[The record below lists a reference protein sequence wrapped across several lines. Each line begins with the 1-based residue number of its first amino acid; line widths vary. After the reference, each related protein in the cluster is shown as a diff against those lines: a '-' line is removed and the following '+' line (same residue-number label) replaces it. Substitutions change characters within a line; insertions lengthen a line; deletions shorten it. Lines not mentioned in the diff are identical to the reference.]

1 MNLKNPASGFKA
13 WFENPSISDPID
25 RRMAVLIQVL
35 LFGILAVVLLAFFLN
50 LALSPAGIP
59 WQANLLRTLIFI
71 TILSI
76 PLIVLRRGYLRTSAK
91 IIIAIFLLLEIFA
104 VGTTDLRDVAET
116 LTFFTLA
123 IILAG
128 LLLSRRTLLLVFLI
142 SAAAVLVSA
151 YGEQAPTVRED
162 SFVIA
167 ANFILLNGLIGLFID
182 HFGITLRRALQ
193 GSLEREDELETEVGI
208 RRQAE
213 AALEQFAA
221 RLEIIH
227 EIDRSLLSARSLND
241 IAQSALARI
250 RLLVPS
256 PRASI
261 TLFDLLKKE
270 AFFLAADFEGA
281 ENISMT
287 PITLEEYGQRIVDD
301 LLQNKPWFVNDVLQ
315 DPHATELDRR
325 IAEQNGIYSWLSLPL
340 HNQGQ
345 LIGALNLGRGPGQTF
360 SAEEAEIAHDVANQL
375 AIALQQTHLNNALQN
390 ELAERKKLIA
400 QLEAINAELERFTYT
415 VSHDLR
421 NPLVTIKGFLGM
433 LEKDIREG
441 KQERIKEDLNRISNA
456 ADRMHVLLADLLE
469 LSRVGRIMNPPENVD
484 LGEVVREAIETLD
497 AQLRARNVTVHCP
510 LDFPIVYGDRIR
522 LREVF
527 ENLIDNAAKYAGNQ
541 TDPMVEIDTRT
552 DGSETVIYVKDNG
565 IGIEPQY
572 QGKIFGLF
580 DKLNPTS
587 EGTGIGLALVKRIIE
602 THGGNI
608 WVESDGRGK
617 GSTFCFTLPNG
628 KTEDDLL
635 QA

>member
-1 MNLKNPASGFKA
+1 MNLKKTASGFKV

-35 LFGILAVVLLAFFLN
+35 LFGILAIVLLAFVLN
-50 LALSPAGIP
+50 LTLSPAGFP
-59 WQANLLRTLIFI
+59 WQANLFRTLLFI
-71 TILSI
+71 AILGI

-91 IIIAIFLLLEIFA
+91 IIIAIFLLLEIF
-104 VGTTDLRDVAET
+104 VVSTTDLRDVAET

-151 YGEQAPTVRED
+151 YREQVPTVRED

-167 ANFILLNGLIGLFID
+167 ANFILLNGLMGLFID

-193 GSLEREDELETEVGI
+193 GSLEREEELTTEVGI

-250 RLLVPS
+250 RLLIPS

-261 TLFDLLKKE
+261 TLFDLPKKE

-281 ENISMT
+281 ETISMA
-287 PITLEEYGQRIVDD
+287 PITFEEYGQRIVDD
-301 LLQNKPWFVNDVLQ
+301 LLQNKPWFVKDVLQ

-325 IAEQNGIYSWLSLPL
+325 IAEQNGIHSWLSVPL

-345 LIGALNLGRGPGQTF
+345 LIGALNLGRGPGQAF
-360 SAEEAEIAHDVANQL
+360 SAEDSEIAHDVANQL
-375 AIALQQTHLNNALQN
+375 AIALQQTRLYNALQN

-400 QLEAINAELERFTYT
+400 QLETINAELERFTYT

-456 ADRMHVLLADLLE
+456 ADKMHVLLADLLE

-497 AQLRARNVTVHCP
+497 AHLRARSVTVHCP
-510 LDFPIVYGDRIR
+510 LEFPVVHGDRIR

-527 ENLIDNAAKYAGNQ
+527 ENLIDNAAKYAGDQ
-541 TDPMVEIDTRT
+541 PDRVVEIATRT
-552 DGSETVIYVKDNG
+552 DGSQTVFYVKDNG

-580 DKLNPTS
+580 DKLNPAS

-602 THGGNI
+602 THGGSI

-617 GSTFCFTLPNG
+617 GSTFYFTLPKGTTDENS
-628 KTEDDLL
+628 LP
-635 QA
+635 A

>member
-1 MNLKNPASGFKA
+1 M
-13 WFENPSISDPID
+13 
-25 RRMAVLIQVL
+25 
-35 LFGILAVVLLAFFLN
+35 
-50 LALSPAGIP
+50 
-59 WQANLLRTLIFI
+59 
-71 TILSI
+71 
-76 PLIVLRRGYLRTSAK
+76 
-91 IIIAIFLLLEIFA
+91 
-104 VGTTDLRDVAET
+104 
-116 LTFFTLA
+116 
-123 IILAG
+123 
-128 LLLSRRTLLLVFLI
+128 
-142 SAAAVLVSA
+142 
-151 YGEQAPTVRED
+151 
-162 SFVIA
+162 
-167 ANFILLNGLIGLFID
+167 
-182 HFGITLRRALQ
+182 
-193 GSLEREDELETEVGI
+193 
-208 RRQAE
+208 
-213 AALEQFAA
+213 
-221 RLEIIH
+221 
-227 EIDRSLLSARSLND
+227 
-241 IAQSALARI
+241 
-250 RLLVPS
+250 
-256 PRASI
+256 
-261 TLFDLLKKE
+261 
-270 AFFLAADFEGA
+270 
-281 ENISMT
+281 
-287 PITLEEYGQRIVDD
+287 
-301 LLQNKPWFVNDVLQ
+301 
-315 DPHATELDRR
+315 
-325 IAEQNGIYSWLSLPL
+325 
-340 HNQGQ
+340 
-345 LIGALNLGRGPGQTF
+345 
-360 SAEEAEIAHDVANQL
+360 
-375 AIALQQTHLNNALQN
+375 
-390 ELAERKKLIA
+390 IA

-497 AQLRARNVTVHCP
+497 AHLRARNVTVHCP

-527 ENLIDNAAKYAGNQ
+527 ENLIDNAAKYAGDQ
-541 TDPMVEIDTRT
+541 PDPMVEIDTRT

>member
-1 MNLKNPASGFKA
+1 MNLKKTASEFKV

-59 WQANLLRTLIFI
+59 WQVNLLRTLIFI

-151 YGEQAPTVRED
+151 YRAQAPTVRED
-162 SFVIA
+162 SLVIA

-227 EIDRSLLSARSLND
+227 EIDRSLLSARSLSD

-250 RLLVPS
+250 RLLIPS

-281 ENISMT
+281 ENISMI
-287 PITLEEYGQRIVDD
+287 PITFEEYGQRIVDD

-325 IAEQNGIYSWLSLPL
+325 IAEQNGIHSWLSLPL
-340 HNQGQ
+340 HNQGH
-345 LIGALNLGRGPGQTF
+345 LIGALNLGRGPGQAF

-375 AIALQQTHLNNALQN
+375 AIALQQTHLYNALQ
-390 ELAERKKLIA
+390 
-400 QLEAINAELERFTYT
+400 
-415 VSHDLR
+415 
-421 NPLVTIKGFLGM
+421 
-433 LEKDIREG
+433 
-441 KQERIKEDLNRISNA
+441 
-456 ADRMHVLLADLLE
+456 
-469 LSRVGRIMNPPENVD
+469 
-484 LGEVVREAIETLD
+484 
-497 AQLRARNVTVHCP
+497 
-510 LDFPIVYGDRIR
+510 
-522 LREVF
+522 
-527 ENLIDNAAKYAGNQ
+527 
-541 TDPMVEIDTRT
+541 
-552 DGSETVIYVKDNG
+552 
-565 IGIEPQY
+565 
-572 QGKIFGLF
+572 
-580 DKLNPTS
+580 
-587 EGTGIGLALVKRIIE
+587 
-602 THGGNI
+602 
-608 WVESDGRGK
+608 
-617 GSTFCFTLPNG
+617 
-628 KTEDDLL
+628 
-635 QA
+635 

>member
-1 MNLKNPASGFKA
+1 MNLKKTASGFKD
-13 WFENPSISDPID
+13 WLENPSISDPID

-35 LFGILAVVLLAFFLN
+35 LFGILAVFLIAFVLN
-50 LALSPAGIP
+50 LILNPAGPP
-59 WQANLLRTLIFI
+59 WQVNLLQTLIFI
-71 TILSI
+71 AILSI

-91 IIIAIFLLLEIFA
+91 IIIAIFLLLEVFA
-104 VGTTDLRDVAET
+104 VSITNLRDVAET
-116 LTFFTLA
+116 LSFFNLA

-151 YGEQAPTVRED
+151 LREQAPTVRED

-167 ANFILLNGLIGLFID
+167 ANFILLNGLMGLFID

-193 GSLEREDELETEVGI
+193 GSLEREEELITEVGI

-250 RLLVPS
+250 RLLIPS

-261 TLFDLLKKE
+261 TLFDLPKRE

-281 ENISMT
+281 EAISMT
-287 PITLEEYGQRIVDD
+287 PITFEEYGQRIIDD
-301 LLQNKPWFVNDVLQ
+301 LLQNKPWFANDVLQ
-315 DPHATELDRR
+315 DPHATGLDRR
-325 IAEQNGIYSWLSLPL
+325 IAEQNGIHCWLSVPL

-345 LIGALNLGRGPGQTF
+345 LIGALNLGRGPGQAF
-360 SAEEAEIAHDVANQL
+360 SAEDSEIAHDVANQL
-375 AIALQQTHLNNALQN
+375 AIALQQTRLYNALQN
-390 ELAERKKLIA
+390 ELAERKRLIA
-400 QLEAINAELERFTYT
+400 QLETINAELERFTYT

-456 ADRMHVLLADLLE
+456 ADKMHVLLADLLE

-484 LGEVVREAIETLD
+484 LGEVVRDAIETLD
-497 AQLRARNVTVHCP
+497 AHLRARSVTVHCP
-510 LDFPIVYGDRIR
+510 LELPVVHGDRIR

-527 ENLIDNAAKYAGNQ
+527 ENLIDNAAKYAGDQPN
-541 TDPMVEIDTRT
+541 PVVEIATRT
-552 DGSETVIYVKDNG
+552 DGSQTVFYVKDNG

-580 DKLNPTS
+580 DKLNPAS

-608 WVESDGRGK
+608 WVESGGRGK
-617 GSTFCFTLPNG
+617 GSTFCFTLPKG
-628 KTEDDLL
+628 TTGEDLL
-635 QA
+635 PA